1 MSLKIGSDNSL
12 RKERERE
19 GHRCLN
25 TKVSLSP
32 QGLPELFC
40 KKQTFSAGLAIPGK
54 KTRRLSPLP
63 EQHQRDCFIF
73 SFPGGEFICF
83 IVI

>member
-12 RKERERE
+12 RKERE

-25 TKVSLSP
+25 EKISLSR

-40 KKQTFSAGLAIPGK
+40 KK
-54 KTRRLSPLP
+54 
-63 EQHQRDCFIF
+63 
-73 SFPGGEFICF
+73 
-83 IVI
+83 